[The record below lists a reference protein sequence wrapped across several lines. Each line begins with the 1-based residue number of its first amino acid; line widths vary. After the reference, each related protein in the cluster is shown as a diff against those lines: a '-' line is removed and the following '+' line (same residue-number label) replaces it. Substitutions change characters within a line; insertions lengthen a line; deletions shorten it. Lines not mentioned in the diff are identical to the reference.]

1 MLFGCTFAFF
11 LHLCGGIRHLV
22 WDTVHGFE
30 LRSIYIS
37 GWAVVAA
44 SIALTVAAWVASLL
58 LKDRADGPSTHALA
72 PGSRHRAS
80 ARQKRGSR
88 HWWAERV
95 SAVAL
100 VPLTLWFV
108 ASIIA
113 HTGSDYATFIA
124 WLRTPLVSH
133 LMILLLIA
141 LFYHTALGLQVVI
154 EDYVHSGVKFAA
166 LVAVRL
172 GCFALAA
179 AGIVATLRI
188 AFSG

>member
-1 MLFGCTFAFF
+1 MGFGSA
-11 LHLCGGIRHLV
+11 
-22 WDTVHGFE
+22 
-30 LRSIYIS
+30 
-37 GWAVVAA
+37 
-44 SIALTVAAWVASLL
+44 
-58 LKDRADGPSTHALA
+58 KDCVE
-72 PGSRHRAS
+72 
-80 ARQKRGSR
+80 
-88 HWWAERV
+88 HWWMERV

-113 HTGSDYATFIA
+113 HTGNDYATFIV
-124 WLRTPLVSH
+124 WLRTPLASI

-179 AGIVATLRI
+179 TGIVAALRI
-188 AFSG
+188 AFGG